1 MAAMNIAKEFLKLLQ
16 KTLPKVHDLFSP
28 KQVNSLIQDCK
39 VSVMVE
45 IGLFQGNK
53 ERQDENANPTAELLK
68 VYFRDV
74 LSYHVTTTFQ
84 NHLFA
89 FPFNPTFTKA
99 YGLK

>member
-53 ERQDENANPTAELLK
+53 ERQNENANPTVE
-68 VYFRDV
+68 
-74 LSYHVTTTFQ
+74 
-84 NHLFA
+84 
-89 FPFNPTFTKA
+89 
-99 YGLK
+99 